1 MCSGHCV
8 GMGVDR
14 GVLLGKPQGKIK
26 AVRQCLP
33 LGSLST
39 REVDKHPYNYK
50 AESSHCLRSYKFS
63 YMRLRARRLQEE
75 FFKTFYKS
83 DKCSNIC
90 KGVLKNPCDSYK
102 KGWAI

>member
-1 MCSGHCV
+1 M
-8 GMGVDR
+8 GMGVEKSC
-14 GVLLGKPQGKIK
+14 LQGKIK
-26 AVRQCLP
+26 VVRQCLL

-50 AESSHCLRSYKFS
+50 AERGHCLRSYKFS

-75 FFKTFYKS
+75 FFLTCYIS

-90 KGVLKNPCDSYK
+90 KGVLKNPCDFFK